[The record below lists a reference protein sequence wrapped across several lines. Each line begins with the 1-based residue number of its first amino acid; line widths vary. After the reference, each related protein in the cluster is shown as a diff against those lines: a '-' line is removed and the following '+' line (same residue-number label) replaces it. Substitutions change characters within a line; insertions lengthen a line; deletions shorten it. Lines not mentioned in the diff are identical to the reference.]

1 MDDEEKFQIV
11 DWLLERARASALESL
26 AAKIDVEQELSE
38 LYSEI
43 GMDPDVAVAHDGEQ
57 PR

>member
-1 MDDEEKFQIV
+1 MDDAAKLQVV
-11 DWLLERARASALESL
+11 DWLLERTRASALESL
-26 AAKIDVEQELSE
+26 AARINVEQELSE

-43 GMDPDVAVAHDGEQ
+43 GMDPDNAVAHDGKQ